1 MTEKIKYEQIEQ
13 GLTRCAQG
21 ASACISCPYFGK
33 GCTKLPL
40 DALDYINRLNSAK
53 QFAETQLTELL
64 SALYQRTDSEQGFT
78 LYRKD
83 IVELA
88 NDYGIKEEEL
98 K

>member
-40 DALDYINRLNSAK
+40 DALDYINRLKSAK
-53 QFAETQLTELL
+53 QQAETQFKELL
-64 SALYQRTDSEQGFT
+64 SALYQKAGEKGFT
-78 LYRKD
+78 LYCKD
-83 IVELA
+83 IVELV
-88 NDYGIKEEEL
+88 NDYGIKEEGL